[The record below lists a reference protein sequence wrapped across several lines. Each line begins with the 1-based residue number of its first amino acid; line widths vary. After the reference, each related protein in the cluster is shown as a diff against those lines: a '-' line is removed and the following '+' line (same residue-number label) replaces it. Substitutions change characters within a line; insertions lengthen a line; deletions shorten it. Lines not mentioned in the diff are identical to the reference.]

1 MPQHWHPLNV
11 FFLALQLLA
20 VPSQAQGS
28 CSCDPTTTMA
38 TGNASNT
45 TTMGNASNTTTMGA
59 SMTTLAPVS
68 NATTLAPVSDATTPA
83 PTPASNASSSNAT
96 TMAPSSSDAT
106 TSAPAPAPS
115 TTLASAPAPATTT
128 TTTPSGGP
136 SAGPARLLEEMWSG
150 RVLQSSNATTTAS
163 AAAGSSNATTTTTTV
178 MTAATTVAECPPC
191 VVTPLVVSTFTSTL
205 ALTSASDLGAIDFD
219 AMKGALVTDQG
230 WDTAADVTVQVV
242 VKVAVQYSFS
252 AAITPLQCQTAVATA
267 NGLFLSDGST
277 ADVDKV
283 TCEGGAADNNTA
295 TTAAPT
301 VSTSAAAT
309 STTAAAAGRR
319 LQAVMDVEIT
329 YDDQAA
335 AVAAVETDPAE
346 MMADLT
352 TALSRDTSIT
362 PPITSTGAETG
373 AVTVEL
379 EVTVTADEEIVAPAP
394 ESLQTA
400 VENTAT
406 SAITVVATVSE
417 VEVTFTRMPCDEGAG
432 VCGNGYQLLANAA
445 TIGCAAELCTASDRD
460 TCCTRMTVSDAREM
474 CVLNSFLLLL
484 LRNLL

>member
-1 MPQHWHPLNV
+1 
-11 FFLALQLLA
+11 
-20 VPSQAQGS
+20 
-28 CSCDPTTTMA
+28 
-38 TGNASNT
+38 
-45 TTMGNASNTTTMGA
+45 
-59 SMTTLAPVS
+59 
-68 NATTLAPVSDATTPA
+68 
-83 PTPASNASSSNAT
+83 
-96 TMAPSSSDAT
+96 
-106 TSAPAPAPS
+106 
-115 TTLASAPAPATTT
+115 
-128 TTTPSGGP
+128 
-136 SAGPARLLEEMWSG
+136 
-150 RVLQSSNATTTAS
+150 
-163 AAAGSSNATTTTTTV
+163 
-178 MTAATTVAECPPC
+178 
-191 VVTPLVVSTFTSTL
+191 L

-252 AAITPLQCQTAVATA
+252 AAITPLQCQTAVAIA
-267 NGLFLSDGST
+267 NGL
-277 ADVDKV
+277 DVDKV
-283 TCEGGAADNNTA
+283 TCVGGAADNNTA
-295 TTAAPT
+295 TTAAP
-301 VSTSAAAT
+301 AT
-309 STTAAAAGRR
+309 STTTAAAAGRR

-335 AVAAVETDPAE
+335 AVAAVETDPAD
-346 MMADLT
+346 MMDGLT
-352 TALSRDTSIT
+352 AALQQDTSIT
-362 PPITSTGAETG
+362 TNITSTGAETG

-432 VCGNGYQLLANAA
+432 VCGSGYQLLANAA

>member
-1 MPQHWHPLNV
+1 M
-11 FFLALQLLA
+11 
-20 VPSQAQGS
+20 
-28 CSCDPTTTMA
+28 
-38 TGNASNT
+38 
-45 TTMGNASNTTTMGA
+45 
-59 SMTTLAPVS
+59 
-68 NATTLAPVSDATTPA
+68 
-83 PTPASNASSSNAT
+83 
-96 TMAPSSSDAT
+96 
-106 TSAPAPAPS
+106 
-115 TTLASAPAPATTT
+115 
-128 TTTPSGGP
+128 
-136 SAGPARLLEEMWSG
+136 
-150 RVLQSSNATTTAS
+150 
-163 AAAGSSNATTTTTTV
+163 
-178 MTAATTVAECPPC
+178 
-191 VVTPLVVSTFTSTL
+191 

-252 AAITPLQCQTAVATA
+252 AAITPLQCQTAVAIA
-267 NGLFLSDGST
+267 NGL
-277 ADVDKV
+277 DVDKV
-283 TCEGGAADNNTA
+283 TCVGGAADNNTA

-301 VSTSAAAT
+301 VSASAAAAT
-309 STTAAAAGRR
+309 STTTAAAAGRR

-335 AVAAVETDPAE
+335 AVAAVETDPAD
-346 MMADLT
+346 MMDGLT
-352 TALSRDTSIT
+352 AALQQDTSIT
-362 PPITSTGAETG
+362 TNITSTGAETG

-432 VCGNGYQLLANAA
+432 VCGSGYQLLANAA

>member
-1 MPQHWHPLNV
+1 
-11 FFLALQLLA
+11 
-20 VPSQAQGS
+20 
-28 CSCDPTTTMA
+28 
-38 TGNASNT
+38 
-45 TTMGNASNTTTMGA
+45 
-59 SMTTLAPVS
+59 
-68 NATTLAPVSDATTPA
+68 
-83 PTPASNASSSNAT
+83 
-96 TMAPSSSDAT
+96 
-106 TSAPAPAPS
+106 
-115 TTLASAPAPATTT
+115 
-128 TTTPSGGP
+128 
-136 SAGPARLLEEMWSG
+136 
-150 RVLQSSNATTTAS
+150 
-163 AAAGSSNATTTTTTV
+163 
-178 MTAATTVAECPPC
+178 
-191 VVTPLVVSTFTSTL
+191 L

-252 AAITPLQCQTAVATA
+252 AAITPLQCQTAVAIA
-267 NGLFLSDGST
+267 NGLVLSDDS

-301 VSTSAAAT
+301 VSASAAAAT
-309 STTAAAAGRR
+309 STTTAAAAGRR

-335 AVAAVETDPAE
+335 AVAAVETDPAD
-346 MMADLT
+346 MMDGLT
-352 TALSRDTSIT
+352 AALQQDTSIT
-362 PPITSTGAETG
+362 TNITSTGAETG

-432 VCGNGYQLLANAA
+432 VCGSGYQLLANAA

>member
-45 TTMGNASNTTTMGA
+45 TTMGAT
-59 SMTTLAPVS
+59 MTTLAPVSNATTLPPVS

-252 AAITPLQCQTAVATA
+252 AAITPLQCQTAVAIA
-267 NGLFLSDGST
+267 NGL
-277 ADVDKV
+277 DVDKV
-283 TCEGGAADNNTA
+283 TCVGGAADNNTA
-295 TTAAPT
+295 TTAAP
-301 VSTSAAAT
+301 AT
-309 STTAAAAGRR
+309 STTTAAAAGRR

-335 AVAAVETDPAE
+335 AVAAVETDPAD
-346 MMADLT
+346 MMDGLT
-352 TALSRDTSIT
+352 AALQQDTSIT
-362 PPITSTGAETG
+362 TNITSTGAETG

-432 VCGNGYQLLANAA
+432 VCGSGYQLLANAA